1 MLHENPFK
9 ITTPEDLTAEEAVK
23 LFVDVF
29 TDFYQIKETYN
40 TPGTSGDQNWSL
52 RLPNNYAKLETI
64 NLNKILKAAI
74 IARGTEFASKN
85 ASLIEK
91 LS

>member
-29 TDFYQIKETYN
+29 TDFYQITD
-40 TPGTSGDQNWSL
+40 PGHVLIKGPCL
-52 RLPNNYAKLETI
+52 
-64 NLNKILKAAI
+64 AI
-74 IARGTEFASKN
+74 IS
-85 ASLIEK
+85 
-91 LS
+91 